1 MLKIK
6 DSNDAAYAHYTW
18 SVQTGYN
25 PAQGIKFV
33 HNIQSKSPK
42 RFDNL
47 HRAHQ
52 LTCMSTI
59 SKQLDKW
66 RGSYGD
72 ESFLRGLH
80 TLGPVRYILVQ
91 HKVLGS
97 GPDIKVKKY
106 SKVNNLSNNIA

>member
-1 MLKIK
+1 MTLMSKTVKINMLLIWDSDAQIK

-59 SKQLDKW
+59 SKKLDK
-66 RGSYGD
+66 
-72 ESFLRGLH
+72 
-80 TLGPVRYILVQ
+80 
-91 HKVLGS
+91 
-97 GPDIKVKKY
+97 
-106 SKVNNLSNNIA
+106 